1 MFKSRNIERIKFTIY
16 GSLVSMNTQQK
27 QQKTLIGLFKPITI
41 NEHQSVIE
49 HEVEIL
55 EKVAQEKNIKCI
67 VQKCLI
73 GRLKKFKM
81 TLQANQEI
89 KQKSNEEQIRNISH
103 VHKHG
108 TYVN

>member
-1 MFKSRNIERIKFTIY
+1 
-16 GSLVSMNTQQK
+16 MNTQQK
-27 QQKTLIGLFKPITI
+27 QHKTLIGLFEPITR
-41 NEHQSVIE
+41 NEHQSVLE

-55 EKVAQEKNIKCI
+55 EKVTQERNIECI

-73 GRLKKFKM
+73 GQLKKFKM

-89 KQKSNEEQIRNISH
+89 KQKSNEKKTINKSH

-108 TYVN
+108 TYVK